1 MYKFEPIILF
11 YKGKYEKGIIV
22 SISIKF
28 ENTYYDSLYYYDDQ
42 FMLVTVPDELELKL
56 GHSIKDDNDYYQ
68 LMLDLKSLVKPFD
81 QIIESLPI
89 LEDI

>member
-11 YKGKYEKGIIV
+11 YKGRYEKGIIV
-22 SISIKF
+22 NISIKF
-28 ENTYYDSLYYYDDQ
+28 EDIYYDSLYYYDNEYI
-42 FMLVTVPDELELKL
+42 LLTVPDELEIKL
-56 GHSIKDDNDYYQ
+56 GYSIKEDDDYLQ
-68 LMLDLKSLVKPFD
+68 LMLELKSLVDPFD